1 MSRKSILVLSAAF
14 AFSVITVGTRAQD
27 TSQTTVK
34 HGPSEHQISVRNAEV
49 VYVSGDD
56 LVVRLEDGSVEHMTV
71 PESDK
76 FHVDGREVS
85 VHDLQPG
92 TKLTETVT
100 TTTTPRMVKTV
111 RTIEGRVFHVNPP
124 HSVIL
129 TLPDGTNQSYT
140 IPNDQK
146 FTINGQEKTAFDLRK
161 GMNVSATVVT
171 DSPETVSS
179 KSRTVTGQA
188 PPPPATPTQTPA
200 MVGALLFVPRTAAA
214 PAPPVTASNTEPPP
228 ARLPKTGS
236 MLPLMG
242 WLGMSSLAASMVL
255 RLLRQ

>member
-27 TSQTTVK
+27 TSTTTVK
-34 HGPSEHQISVRNAEV
+34 HGTSEHATSVRNAEV
-49 VYVSGDD
+49 VYVSGND
-56 LVVRLEDGSVEHMTV
+56 LVVKLEDGRIEHVTV
-71 PESDK
+71 PDGAK
-76 FHVDGREVS
+76 ANVDGREVG

-92 TKLTETVT
+92 TKLTETIT
-100 TTTTPRMVKTV
+100 TTTTPTMVKTV

-129 TLPDGTNQSYT
+129 TLPDGTNQSYR

-146 FTINGQEKTAFDLRK
+146 FTINGQQKTAFDLRK

-171 DSPETVSS
+171 DSPETALSVSR
-179 KSRTVTGQA
+179 KVTGQA
-188 PPPPATPTQTPA
+188 PPPPPAATSAPSQ
-200 MVGALLFVPRTAAA
+200 VGALLFIVPRPAAA
-214 PAPPVTASNTEPPP
+214 PPVASNAEPSP
-228 ARLPKTGS
+228 ARLPKTGT
-236 MLPLMG
+236 MLPLIG
-242 WLGMSSLAASMVL
+242 WLGMLSLAASMVM

>member
-27 TSQTTVK
+27 TSTTTVK
-34 HGPSEHQISVRNAEV
+34 HGTSEHETSVRNAEV
-49 VYVSGDD
+49 VYVSGND
-56 LVVRLEDGSVEHMTV
+56 LVVKLEDGRIEHVTV
-71 PESDK
+71 PDGAK
-76 FHVDGREVS
+76 ANVDGREVG

-92 TKLTETVT
+92 TKLTETIT
-100 TTTTPRMVKTV
+100 TTTTPTMVKTV

-129 TLPDGTNQSYT
+129 TLPDGTNQSYR

-146 FTINGQEKTAFDLRK
+146 FTINGQQKTAFDLRK

-171 DSPETVSS
+171 DSPETALSVSR
-179 KSRTVTGQA
+179 KVTGQA
-188 PPPPATPTQTPA
+188 PPPPPPATSAPTQ
-200 MVGALLFVPRTAAA
+200 VGALLFIVPGPAA
-214 PAPPVTASNTEPPP
+214 APPVTASNAEPSP
-228 ARLPKTGS
+228 ARLPKTGT
-236 MLPLMG
+236 MLPLIG
-242 WLGMSSLAASMVL
+242 WLGMLSLAASMVM